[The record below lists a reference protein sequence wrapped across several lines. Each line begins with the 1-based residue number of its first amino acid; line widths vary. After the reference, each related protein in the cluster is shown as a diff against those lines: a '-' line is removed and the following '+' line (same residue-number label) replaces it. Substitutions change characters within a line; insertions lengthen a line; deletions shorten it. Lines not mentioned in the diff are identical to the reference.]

1 MGEGKRLRSAA
12 SCAVPSA
19 TELCSVAG
27 LEFFRAYLAE
37 NCRISAASLLET
49 AIVTESRGGLEAG
62 NELDLFLESADIEVA
77 PVTSRQVSTARRAWR
92 RFGKGRHRDGL
103 NFGDCF
109 AYALSATTGEP
120 LLFKGN
126 DFTQTDVNAA
136 LPSP

>member
-1 MGEGKRLRSAA
+1 MIVDSSAILA
-12 SCAVPSA
+12 ILNCEPDA
-19 TELCSVAG
+19 ELYDEKIA
-27 LEFFRAYLAE
+27 LAE
-37 NCRISAASLLET
+37 NCRISAANLLET

-77 PVTSRQVSTARRAWR
+77 PVTPRQVSTARRAWR
-92 RFGKGRHRDGL
+92 RFGKGRHRAKL

-109 AYALSATTGEP
+109 ACALSATTGEP